1 MFIAVM
7 MAATLMGTEEASA
20 SPPAEIPVGA
30 TVCTRADA
38 QNFVMDAGYYPPKAK
53 RLEINGSATVDC
65 QVDANGE
72 LSRCVVIKETPP
84 DMGFGEATALA
95 FLKYARVK
103 PEEVEQIGAGG
114 WKKFTFR
121 WKYAD

>member
-1 MFIAVM
+1 MLIAMM
-7 MAATLMGTEEASA
+7 MAAALMGSDEASA
-20 SPPAEIPVGA
+20 SVPTEIPVGA
-30 TVCTRADA
+30 TFYTRADA
-38 QNFVMDAGYYPPKAK
+38 QNFTMEAGYYPPKAK
-53 RLEINGSATVDC
+53 RLEVNGSATVDC
-65 QVDANGE
+65 QVEANGE
-72 LSRCVVIKETPP
+72 LSRCAVIKETPP
-84 DMGFGEATALA
+84 DVGFGEATALA